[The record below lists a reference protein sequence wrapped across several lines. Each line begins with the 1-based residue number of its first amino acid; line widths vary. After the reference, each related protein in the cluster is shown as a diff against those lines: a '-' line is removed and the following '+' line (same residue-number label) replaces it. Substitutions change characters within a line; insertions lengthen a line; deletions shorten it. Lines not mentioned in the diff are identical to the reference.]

1 MDIVG
6 FLRSKSTM
14 EVAILIAQVRFYVK
28 CDFFCSLINQYDIY
42 KEDKEKDKKLNYEL
56 NQLMK
61 INYKTFNDVYHW
73 INKKSYLSV

>member
-6 FLRSKSTM
+6 FLRSKSKM
-14 EVAILIAQVRFYVK
+14 EATILIASVRFYVK
-28 CDFFCSLINQYDIY
+28 CDFFCSLLNQYDIN
-42 KEDKEKDKKLNYEL
+42 KEDKMKDTKLNYDL

-61 INYKTFNDVYHW
+61 INSKTFKEVNNW